1 VGKTV
6 PVLRADSEIFV
17 NCANAKACG
26 ISYDGGYQ
34 EYMVAPVEALA
45 RTPESIDAAKAAP
58 LLCAGVTAFNSLR
71 HGGAAERP
79 RSHPSNRRTWPRGI
93 QFAKKFGYRVA
104 ALGRGSGNAA
114 LAKSAFSP
122 PSPPAAV
129 RVFLAAAKEHGS
141 FHPESPRL
149 PAEPFLNL

>member
-6 PVLRADSEIFV
+6 PVLRADAEIFV
-17 NCANAKACG
+17 NCANAKVCG

-34 EYMVAPVEALA
+34 EYVVAPVAALA
-45 RTPESIDAAKAAP
+45 RMPESIDAAEAAP

-71 HGGAAERP
+71 HGGAL
-79 RSHPSNRRTWPRGI
+79 PSDVVAIRGIGGLGHRGI

-114 LAKSAFSP
+114 LAKKRTQSTVAPRSSGRISCGSTGTWVVPSGVTASP
-122 PSPPAAV
+122 
-129 RVFLAAAKEHGS
+129 G
-141 FHPESPRL
+141 
-149 PAEPFLNL
+149 

>member
-1 VGKTV
+1 MAALPSDLV
-6 PVLRADSEIFV
+6 AIQ
-17 NCANAKACG
+17 A
-26 ISYDGGYQ
+26 IGG
-34 EYMVAPVEALA
+34 L
-45 RTPESIDAAKAAP
+45 
-58 LLCAGVTAFNSLR
+58 G
-71 HGGAAERP
+71 HG
-79 RSHPSNRRTWPRGI
+79 GI

-114 LAKSAFSP
+114 LAKNAFSP